1 MLAVPLLGSVMNDT
15 RWLEASIVEELDI
28 SGLTVFCIANPRD
41 PLLLPGAL
49 RLSAPESEWIV
60 EAEALARSAKVIVL
74 HLSDTSGG
82 LMQEIELL
90 RRDGLN
96 EKTIVVLK
104 RGVRLGPDDLDGF
117 DLMLNAPS
125 TSIWTQSMLG
135 PWGGPRFLRRLRPAI
150 DTAVSAS

>member
-1 MLAVPLLGSVMNDT
+1 MLAVPLLGSVMKDT

-125 TSIWTQSMLG
+125 TSIWTQSMLE
-135 PWGGPRFLRRLRPAI
+135 PWEGPRFLKRLRPAI